1 MDRDEPVG
9 AAKFDALLEHLT
21 GPARST
27 VDWLPGKELFLSVGP
42 ERRPLLSETLNDG
55 AIARL
60 SRDGDAV
67 AIEALNDHTIWINK
81 RVVGDGH
88 LRDKDVIE
96 FGETGPISRFRRFQ
110 GHAPMRWTV
119 NEMAGD
125 TLAYIRSSRRP
136 LSYRLS
142 HATRDFLRRFLVQTT
157 LVFRLTVLIAL
168 GALGWLAYSQ
178 YQTNLQLTSRLV
190 ADANQ
195 IKLISADVAAAQR
208 TALRPEDL
216 TSLRQNLDERFSSN
230 IERLSAL
237 ERTTGATARVIA
249 EAASSVV
256 FLQGAYGLRS
266 SKDGRMLRYVLG
278 ANGRP
283 LASPTGRPRLSLEGK
298 GAVAEIQFTGTG
310 FLLEGEAVV
319 VTNRHVAVP
328 WEDKSVGVD
337 MEPTMIRFIGWLPEE
352 ERAFDA
358 ALLVASDIADLA
370 LVSLADAPVDR
381 PGLRLAAAP
390 PPAGSE
396 VVVMGYPT
404 GLRAMLAKS
413 GADFVKSLQEEK
425 DVGFWSVA
433 ERLAKASLIAPL
445 ASRGIVGQVADE
457 ALVYDAET
465 TSGGSGGP
473 VLNSEGEVVAVNAAI
488 LPEYGGSNLGV
499 PIAKLKALLAAR

>member
-1 MDRDEPVG
+1 MSRVDPAG
-9 AAKFDALLEHLT
+9 TLTFDALLEHLT

-27 VDWLPGKELFLSVGP
+27 VDWLSEAELFLCVGP
-42 ERRPLLSETLNDG
+42 DRLPHLTDVWNET

-60 SRDGDAV
+60 SRDGDEV
-67 AIEALNDHTIWINK
+67 AIEALNDHTLWINK
-81 RVVGDGH
+81 RVFGNGR

-96 FGETGPISRFRRFQ
+96 FGETGPISRFRRFE
-110 GHAPMRWTV
+110 GHAPIRWTV
-119 NEMAGD
+119 DEIADD
-125 TLAYIRSSRRP
+125 TFAYIRASRRP

-142 HATRDFLRRFLVQTT
+142 HAAKDFLRRFMLQTT

-178 YQTNLQLTSRLV
+178 YQMNLQLTSRLA
-190 ADANQ
+190 ADADQ
-195 IKLISADVAAAQR
+195 IKSISADVAAAQQ

-216 TSLRQNLDERFSSN
+216 TSLRLELGERLTSN

-249 EAASSVV
+249 EASSSVV

-266 SKDGRMLRYVLG
+266 TQDGRMLRHVLG

-283 LASPTGRPRLSLEGK
+283 LASPTGRPRLSLDGTGE
-298 GAVAEIQFTGTG
+298 VAEIQFTGTG
-310 FLLEGEAVV
+310 FLLEGETVV

-328 WEDKSVGVD
+328 WEDKPTGRDV
-337 MEPTMIRFIGWLPEE
+337 EPIMIRFIGWLPEE

-358 ALLVASDIADLA
+358 ALLAVSDDADLA
-370 LVSLADAPVDR
+370 LVSLADAPADR

-413 GADFVKSLQEEK
+413 GASFIKALQEEK

-445 ASRGIVGQVADE
+445 ASRGIVGQVAAE

-465 TSGGSGGP
+465 TQGGSGGP
-473 VLNSEGEVVAVNAAI
+473 VLNGEGEVVAVNAAI

-499 PIAKLKALLAAR
+499 PVAKLKALLAAR